1 MKTNQVAMQAI
12 QKELSLE
19 DMIQQEEEE
28 KEQEKNERE
37 LTLQVEEE
45 KDKEACLLKQIK
57 EKELEDQYNIKKKSK
72 MN

>member
-28 KEQEKNERE
+28 KEQENERE

-57 EKELEDQYNIKKKSK
+57 EKELEDQYNIKKKAK
-72 MN
+72 